1 MKADVTKPD
10 VLVVY
15 PLRPRHMEM
24 LEEAYTVHRLDL
36 LEGEAREALLS
47 QVGPRCSAMVVN
59 GHVAID
65 DAFLAK
71 LPALKL
77 AACSSAGFDQMDI
90 GAMTRRGITLTNTSD
105 ALLDDVA
112 DTALLL
118 MLAARR
124 RLVVGDRHVR
134 SGDWARKGMMP
145 LTTSTAGK
153 KAGIVGLGRIGM
165 AIARRCE
172 AVGLTI
178 GYYGRTKK
186 AGNGYTYF
194 DDPVK
199 LAEWADILLV
209 ATPGG
214 AETEG
219 LISAKVID
227 ALGPSGCLVNIARG
241 TVIDE
246 PALIRAL
253 QEGRIASAGLD
264 VYVDEPNPNPA
275 FADLDNVVLYP
286 HHASGTEETRDAMAQ
301 LVIDN
306 LAAFYAGRPLLTPVN
321 LLTPAEAVQA
331 K

>member
-1 MKADVTKPD
+1 MKPD
-10 VLVVY
+10 VLVAY
-15 PLRPRHMEM
+15 PLRPRQMAL

-36 LEGEAREALLS
+36 LKGEERETLLAEA
-47 QVGPRCSAMVVN
+47 GPRCTAMVVN

-65 DAFLAK
+65 DAFLAR
-71 LPALKL
+71 LPALRI
-77 AACSSAGFDQMDI
+77 AACSSAGYDQMDVA
-90 GAMTRRGITLTNTSD
+90 AMTRRGITLTNTSD
-105 ALLDDVA
+105 VLLEDVA
-112 DTALLL
+112 DMALLL

-124 RLVVGDRHVR
+124 RLVVGDRYVR
-134 SGDWARKGMMP
+134 SGDWGRKGMLP

-153 KAGIVGLGRIGM
+153 KAGIVGLGRIGL

-178 GYYGRTKK
+178 GYYGRSRK
-186 AGNGYTYF
+186 AGNDYAYF

-214 AETEG
+214 PETEG
-219 LISAKVID
+219 LISAAVID
-227 ALGPSGCLVNIARG
+227 ALGPAGSLVNIARG
-241 TVIDE
+241 TVVDE

-264 VYVDEPNPNPA
+264 VYYNEPNPDPA
-275 FADLDNVVLYP
+275 FATLDNVVLYP
-286 HHASGTEETRDAMAQ
+286 HHASGTEETRDRMAQ

-306 LAAFYAGRPLLTPVN
+306 LAAFFSGKPLLTPVN
-321 LLTPAEAVQA
+321 
-331 K
+331 

>member
-1 MKADVTKPD
+1 MKPD
-10 VLVVY
+10 VLVAY
-15 PLRPRHMEM
+15 PLRPRQMAL

-36 LEGEAREALLS
+36 LKGEERETLLDEA
-47 QVGPRCSAMVVN
+47 GPRCTAMVVN

-65 DAFLAK
+65 DAFLAR
-71 LPALKL
+71 LPALRI
-77 AACSSAGFDQMDI
+77 AACSSAGYDQMDVA
-90 GAMTRRGITLTNTSD
+90 AMTRRGITLTNTSD
-105 ALLDDVA
+105 VLLDDVA
-112 DTALLL
+112 DMALLL

-124 RLVVGDRHVR
+124 RLVVGDRYVR
-134 SGDWARKGMMP
+134 SGDWGRKGMLP

-153 KAGIVGLGRIGM
+153 KAGIVGLGRIGL

-178 GYYGRTKK
+178 GYYGRSRK
-186 AGNGYTYF
+186 AGNDYAYF

-214 AETEG
+214 PETEG
-219 LISAKVID
+219 LISAAVID
-227 ALGPSGCLVNIARG
+227 ALGPAGNLVNIARG
-241 TVIDE
+241 TVVDE

-264 VYVDEPNPNPA
+264 VYYNEPNPDPA
-275 FADLDNVVLYP
+275 FAALDNVVLYP
-286 HHASGTEETRDAMAQ
+286 HHASGTEETRDRMAQ

-306 LAAFYAGRPLLTPVN
+306 LAAFFSGKPLLTPVN
-321 LLTPAEAVQA
+321 
-331 K
+331 